1 MLLLHTRSMPS
12 NAPNINL
19 IVWISNVRMAHCSH
33 TWLIANHHTTGGTRW
48 YLWRSFVHKP
58 FGMDVAATE
67 QHHQSIDRAF
77 NFECISN
84 WNTFAYQIM
93 YLLNHY
99 ANEQFEII
107 GHFFPFSLALWYCEF
122 DGMTEI
128 DMRSMHKSLIDR
140 IWCDFFLHANF
151 NVLFSRFA
159 LKNSDF
165 IIRTWKSWEEKK
177 CQAPA
182 KTPHIST
189 NK

>member
-1 MLLLHTRSMPS
+1 MYEWHTVHIRG
-12 NAPNINL
+12 
-19 IVWISNVRMAHCSH
+19 
-33 TWLIANHHTTGGTRW
+33 WLQTITPLGGTIW